1 MDHDRHAHLPRKRM
15 LGPSLGLLGYS
26 LTDVPTLRAAAIQPK
41 ANKATSCVG
50 LFVWVGMCHLDTWDP
65 KPEAP
70 REIRGVFGT
79 LAKVTSGI
87 RASSLSILAGI

>member
-1 MDHDRHAHLPRKRM
+1 M